1 MSTNNLNPLTV
12 ADRFQDFNQRLIAF
26 VEQCPADK
34 WRQVTKAEG
43 WPVGVTAHH
52 VGAIHYPVLAWV
64 QMMVEGTP
72 TPAITMTDVDEMN
85 RQHVVVQADCR
96 PTEVVQLLQ
105 QEGDKVVAYLQTLN
119 ETALHREAYLK
130 IFDTTMSAGQLFQA
144 VLIDSAEEHLTSLQV
159 TVRG

>member
-1 MSTNNLNPLTV
+1 MSTDNLNPQSL
-12 ADRFQDFNQRLIAF
+12 AHRFQDFNQRLIAF

-34 WRQVTKAEG
+34 WRRVTKAEG

-72 TPAITMTDVDEMN
+72 TPAITMADVDEMN
-85 RQHVVVQADCR
+85 RQHVATQADCT

-105 QEGDKVVAYLQTLN
+105 QEGDKAVAYLQTLTT
-119 ETALHREAYLK
+119 TALHREAYLK

-144 VLIDSAEEHLTSLQV
+144 VLLDSAEEHLTSLQT
-159 TVRG
+159 TVQG

>member
-1 MSTNNLNPLTV
+1 MSTDTMNPQTV
-12 ADRFQDFNQRLIAF
+12 ADRFQRFNQQLIAF
-26 VEQCPADK
+26 VQQCPADQ
-34 WRQVTKAEG
+34 WRKVTKAEG

-72 TPAITMTDVDEMN
+72 TPAITMADVDEMN
-85 RQHVVVQADCR
+85 RQHVQAQAACT
-96 PTEVVQLLQ
+96 PAEVVQLLQ
-105 QEGDKVVAYLQTLN
+105 QEGDKVMAYLRTLN

-144 VLIDSAEEHLTSLQV
+144 VLLDSAEEHLTSLQA
-159 TVRG
+159 TVQG

>member
-1 MSTNNLNPLTV
+1 MSTNNLNPQTV
-12 ADRFQDFNQRLIAF
+12 ADRFQDFNGRLIAF
-26 VEQCPADK
+26 VQQCPADK
-34 WRQVTKAEG
+34 WYWVTKAEG

-64 QMMVEGTP
+64 QMMIEGTP

-85 RQHVVVQADCR
+85 RQHVVAQADC
-96 PTEVVQLLQ
+96 TVADVVLLLQ
-105 QEGDKVVAYLQTLN
+105 QEEEKILAYLRTLD

-144 VLIDSAEEHLTSLQV
+144 ILLDSAEEHLTSLQA
-159 TVRG
+159 TVQG